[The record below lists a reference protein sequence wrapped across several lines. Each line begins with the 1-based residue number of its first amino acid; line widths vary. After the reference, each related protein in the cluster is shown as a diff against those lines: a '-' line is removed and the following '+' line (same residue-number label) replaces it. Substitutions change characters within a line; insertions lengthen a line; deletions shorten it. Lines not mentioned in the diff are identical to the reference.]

1 MAALRAPLELSA
13 LESGHDGA
21 ALGVL
26 GQAEGHFA
34 RGASQFFGVNGYG
47 QTFVYV
53 VDCSGSM
60 RNSGK
65 LERAKYE
72 LLHSIEQLSGDQKY
86 FVIFYNQTA
95 IPMNEQAPV
104 DAGDATLA
112 QTRRWIEMVEPGGG
126 TNPLPALLAALAL
139 KPDTIFFLSDG
150 LFDSNTISQVRTI
163 NRRRGRVPIHSIAF
177 VSRENLALMRAI
189 ARDSGGEF
197 RFVK

>member
-1 MAALRAPLELSA
+1 
-13 LESGHDGA
+13 
-21 ALGVL
+21 
-26 GQAEGHFA
+26 
-34 RGASQFFGVNGYG
+34 
-47 QTFVYV
+47 
-53 VDCSGSM
+53 
-60 RNSGK
+60 
-65 LERAKYE
+65 
-72 LLHSIEQLSGDQKY
+72 
-86 FVIFYNQTA
+86 
-95 IPMNEQAPV
+95 MNEQAPV
-104 DAGDATLA
+104 DAGDATFA
-112 QTRRWIEMVEPGGG
+112 QTRRWIELVEPGGG